1 MYGAEN
7 WEHRDNNVTIDS
19 TGQLKTKVGVNFNH
33 EAGDPTDRMQVVQ
46 VKASAGGVTLVKDVI
61 VEVTDVDEPPN
72 KPTAVAVSGTGENSI
87 IANWRGPTWQEN
99 RKRPRVTGFAVQ
111 YREDGETDWTAQ
123 PHRGTGP
130 SVTINGLEPQRTY
143 EVRAA
148 TINDEGQSAWSDPGS
163 GDTANPPPTTNEQV
177 QLSNIGQANHP
188 SGRPVSAAGKTMQ
201 AFTTGTNAT
210 GYELDSVSIHTLS
223 RRAYSMSLCETDA
236 RGRPTAPCT
245 SMLAPSRYH
254 TDRPTKFWAPP
265 AAVLTANNIYA
276 IVVAGTNNVSFQTT
290 GTGQVDATSQSG
302 WDVYKGHGFWH
313 EGYARWFV
321 DGRTKA
327 FKIAVHGTAR
337 GASATVPK
345 PPQNFQAT
353 GGDAKVTLSWNAPSD
368 DGGSPIT
375 GYEYRYGGG
384 NPAPTFL
391 LWRSAGSSK
400 SAVETEVANGQ
411 IYTFELRA
419 KNTVGDSTHV
429 TAVVTP
435 SATATFTG
443 RISNGPTKHD
453 GTTRFS
459 FDLDFSA
466 APTLTAGED
475 ETSADVLK
483 RAFTSDGVDI
493 VTVEQREEGN
503 NAKWRVTAAP
513 QRTGPVTIKIEK
525 KTCTDANAICAGTTQ
540 LANDVTTTIRG
551 TNFEGVFTSL
561 NKQHNAAP
569 RVSVNFE
576 LNDLP
581 ASALTE
587 QHMRHNVF
595 DVESGTLDY
604 VYKQRNGRIWA
615 LWINPT
621 GVGDI
626 KITTRHTTKCDE
638 GPRMC
643 SADGR
648 ILAGT
653 PEFVMPGP
661 ALITVSNASVREA
674 PGAKLTFTVKRSR
687 ESTRNTRL
695 NYRTSGGTATPGR
708 DYNEQEGTVWLY
720 AGQREVQIE
729 IDVHDDQ
736 ESEGSETITLTIE
749 NPPDVPSGQQAH
761 IRDGEGTGTITNN
774 EAASAL
780 TASFARMP
788 ASHDGVNPFTFD
800 VHLTP
805 EPVGLSYKLMA
816 KVFDITGG
824 RVTKA
829 RRIEQGRNQRWR
841 IRVDPSHRGNVG
853 INLPAKECTERNAL
867 CADGRRLVAGIA
879 TTVKGSEFKAWFSGV
894 PEEHRGKGT
903 FNIYLEMN
911 ETPAELTA
919 THVRDNLFDI
929 QGASLE
935 VTYRMSGGRKW
946 LLRLRPSGNE
956 DVSVTLRETTS
967 CTSGPAVC
975 TSGGQKLAGTPSAT
989 IVGPAIVTIEDT
1001 EVQEGPNAKLVFKV
1015 KLSKPRTGTTRVLYS
1030 TADGTATAGED
1041 YTASEGQVV
1050 IRGGRT
1056 ERTFEISVLDDAIDE
1071 GDETMTVTIVNP
1083 PTLPQSYHQT
1093 IGDDTATGTIKNSD
1107 PMPKAW
1113 SVRFG
1118 RAIGTQL
1125 VGALENRLAGE
1136 HGSYVTVGGI
1146 SLVGEVPT
1154 EEVQEEETTL
1164 KLPEWTDR
1172 AKLDSQTMTMTTD
1185 EMIMG
1190 SSFFLS
1196 NADRGGRGPVVSGWG
1211 RFTTSG
1217 FEAEEDNVTLNGTVT
1232 TGLFGA
1238 DAKGDKLLAGVMVAQ
1253 SSGDGAYLLDT
1264 DIGDDRGNVESTMLG
1279 IYPYGSYDLN
1289 KRVSLWGLTG
1299 FGSGELT
1306 LHRKDAA
1313 DLETDIEMRMGAFGV
1328 KGQVLDGSGPTGIGL
1343 NIRSD
1348 AMWVQ
1353 TETDRIVG
1361 MMSTKGDTSR
1371 VRLIVEAN
1379 REIQIG
1385 EGKRLTPTGEVGLR
1399 IDGGD
1404 AETGTGLEV
1413 GAGIR
1418 YAAGP
1423 LTIQGQV
1430 RALVAHEESG
1440 YEEWGASGAIRV
1452 SPSASGRG
1460 LTFSLAPVW
1469 GNAGSASE
1477 RLWSA
1482 RTPGELESGN
1492 EFEATGRI
1500 ETEVGYGMSIPRTR
1514 GVVTPYTGLSLAQGA
1529 SRKVRVGARWNLAP
1543 GAVLGLEGSR
1553 EEGAGGNAPAK
1564 SITFRTELRW

>member
-1 MYGAEN
+1 MQ
-7 WEHRDNNVTIDS
+7 TI
-19 TGQLKTKVGVNFNH
+19 
-33 EAGDPTDRMQVVQ
+33 Q
-46 VKASAGGVTLVKDVI
+46 VKIAIVTNGITLVKDVI
-61 VEVTDVDEPPN
+61 LEVTDVDEPPN
-72 KPTAVAVSGTGENSI
+72 KPTAVAVSGTGETSI

-188 SGRPVSAAGKTMQ
+188 SGRPVSTSGKTMQ

-223 RRAYSMSLCETDA
+223 RRAYSMSICETNA
-236 RGRPTAPCT
+236 RGWPTTPCT

-265 AAVLTANNIYA
+265 NCSVHSEQDLRGGHLGNEQRELPDHRKRAGRRDLTERLGRVQGPRVLARGLRPLVRGRKEQGVQDCSA
-276 IVVAGTNNVSFQTT
+276 RDGPGGQRH
-290 GTGQVDATSQSG
+290 GTGPTEGFPGHQRGREGHTELERPKRRRRIPHHRLRVPLRWRKSG
-302 WDVYKGHGFWH
+302 TW
-313 EGYARWFV
+313 
-321 DGRTKA
+321 
-327 FKIAVHGTAR
+327 
-337 GASATVPK
+337 
-345 PPQNFQAT
+345 
-353 GGDAKVTLSWNAPSD
+353 
-368 DGGSPIT
+368 
-375 GYEYRYGGG
+375 
-384 NPAPTFL
+384 TFL

-400 SAVETEVANGQ
+400 SAVVTEVANGQ

-459 FDLDFSA
+459 FDLDFSE

-493 VTVEQREEGN
+493 VTVEQREEGS

-513 QRTGPVTIKIEK
+513 KRTGPITIKIEK
-525 KTCTDANAICAGTTQ
+525 KTCTDTNAICAGTTQ
-540 LANDVTTTIRG
+540 LANDVATTIRG

-581 ASALTE
+581 AANLTE

-626 KITTRHTTKCDE
+626 KITTRETTKCDE

-643 SADGR
+643 STDGR
-648 ILAGT
+648 ILVGT

-695 NYRTSGGTATPGR
+695 NYRTSRGTATPGR
-708 DYNEQEGTVWLY
+708 DYKEQEGTVWLY

-736 ESEGSETITLTIE
+736 ESEESETITLTIE
-749 NPPDVPSGQQAH
+749 NPPDVPSGEGAH

-774 EAASAL
+774 EAANRL
-780 TASFARMP
+780 TASFAGVP

-805 EPVGLSYKLMA
+805 EPAGLSYKLMA

-829 RRIEQGRNQRWR
+829 RRLEHRRNHKWR
-841 IRVDPSHRGNVG
+841 MVVDPSHRGNVG
-853 INLPAKECTERNAL
+853 ISLPAKECTQDNAL
-867 CADGRRLVAGIA
+867 CADGMQLLSGIA
-879 TTVKGSEFKAWFSGV
+879 TTVKGSEFKAWFTGV

-911 ETPAELTA
+911 ETPAGLTA
-919 THVRDNLFDI
+919 THVRDNLFDV
-929 QGASLE
+929 QGADLE
-935 VTYRMSGGRKW
+935 VTYRMGGGRKW

-956 DVSVTLRETTS
+956 DVSVTLRQTTS
-967 CTSGPAVC
+967 CRSGPAVC

-989 IVGPAIVTIEDT
+989 IVGPAVVTIEDAQ
-1001 EVQEGPNAKLVFKV
+1001 VQEGPDAKLVFKV

-1030 TADGTATAGED
+1030 TTDGTATAGED

-1083 PTLPQSYHQT
+1083 ASLPQSYHST
-1093 IGDDTATGTIKNSD
+1093 IGDDTATGTIKNAD

-1113 SVRFG
+1113 AVRFG
-1118 RAIGTQL
+1118 RTIGTQL
-1125 VGALENRLAGE
+1125 VGALENRLSGE
-1136 HGSYVTVGGI
+1136 KGSYVTVGGI
-1146 SLVGEVPT
+1146 GLVGEGPT
-1154 EEVQEEETTL
+1154 EEVPEEETTL

-1172 AKLDSQTMTMTTD
+1172 AMLDNQTRTLTTD

-1196 NADRGGRGPVVSGWG
+1196 NREGGGVGPVVSGWG
-1211 RFTTSG
+1211 QFTTSG
-1217 FEAEEDNVTLNGTVT
+1217 FEAEEDNVTLSGTVT

-1238 DAKGDKLLAGVMVAQ
+1238 DAKWNQVLAGVMVAQ
-1253 SSGDGAYLLDT
+1253 SSGDGAYRLDPEIE
-1264 DIGDDRGNVESTMLG
+1264 DDQGDVESTMTG